1 MHHLN
6 GPASRHSSASG
17 NGQRLAP
24 ISRRWL
30 VVLEAS
36 EDVVFVV
43 HVDPVSEIS
52 AAKLQ
57 FVDCEVGGGSTVCIN
72 QALRGD
78 RVTEI

>member
-30 VVLEAS
+30 VVLETG
-36 EDVVFVV
+36 EDVVSVV
-43 HVDPVSEIS
+43 HVVPVSEIP
-52 AAKLQ
+52 AAVLQ
-57 FVDCEVGGGSTVCIN
+57 FVDWIVSQRMV
-72 QALRGD
+72 
-78 RVTEI
+78 